1 MCVGDSSN
9 KSLSVYVNKYRSLL
23 AKVSEGTPM
32 ADLSYSYLNTIL
44 NNTKLKTGVAHA
56 PTPPHYQ
63 VNVCAT
69 PNMIS
74 INQVYLLEEFISK
87 NTSLHYLIFGRKS

>member
-1 MCVGDSSN
+1 M
-9 KSLSVYVNKYRSLL
+9 
-23 AKVSEGTPM
+23 
-32 ADLSYSYLNTIL
+32 
-44 NNTKLKTGVAHA
+44 GVAHA

-74 INQVYLLEEFISK
+74 INQGYLLEEFISK
-87 NTSLHYLIFGRKS
+87 KYFTALLDIW